1 MWSPPWQIGMPHVL
15 RRDFNPIM
23 SGQISHMSSMTF
35 KKVS

>member
-1 MWSPPWQIGMPHVL
+1 L

-23 SGQISHMSSMTF
+23 SEQISHMSSMTF